1 MSQLCIQVI
10 HTHFKDSLDVLGQT
24 NGKVA
29 DAIDAS
35 ALIFEKSLQ
44 TGGKLL
50 LAGNGTSAAKH
61 TAELIGRF
69 RHDPAPL
76 PPIALMSSRTDRN
89 LQRQC
94 AFQRVFAEQLQAP
107 GRYWHVFLATLTLRR
122 LANVVAALE
131 AA

>member
-50 LAGNGTSAAKH
+50 LAGNGASAAN
-61 TAELIGRF
+61 T
-69 RHDPAPL
+69 L
-76 PPIALMSSRTDRN
+76 PSLSG
-89 LQRQC
+89 
-94 AFQRVFAEQLQAP
+94 VFGTIRP
-107 GRYWHVFLATLTLRR
+107 RYLR
-122 LANVVAALE
+122 LP
-131 AA
+131 